1 MTIEPPGGLVLVHEY
16 YNMLSICIGERWNA
30 WGRVLLAN

>member
-1 MTIEPPGGLVLVHEY
+1 MTVEPTGGQWVVNEGY
-16 YNMLSICIGERWNA
+16 KMLSICIGERRKV